1 MVTDA
6 ATTDDDDVVGAT
18 GRSVSRSS
26 PPSVHRH
33 EDAGLRQLADAD
45 HGASW
50 SMLAHLLH
58 VDSVHRL
65 EVAHVLQEHV
75 DVHDVKHMSDFRSEE
90 HTSELQSRGHLVCRL
105 LLEKKKNKKKIIIG
119 KSITTPDS

>member
-75 DVHDVKHMSDFRSEE
+75 DVHDVIEVGADRLE
-90 HTSELQSRGHLVCRL
+90 HHLEAIEDLPGLRL
-105 LLEKKKNKKKIIIG
+105 DVRPGEPAG
-119 KSITTPDS
+119 